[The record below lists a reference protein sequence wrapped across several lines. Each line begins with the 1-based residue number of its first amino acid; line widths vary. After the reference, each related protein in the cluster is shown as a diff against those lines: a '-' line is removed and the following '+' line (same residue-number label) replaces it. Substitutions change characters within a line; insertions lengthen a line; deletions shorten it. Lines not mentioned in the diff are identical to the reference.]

1 MLRTDV
7 KEHPMGEEFIGDRR
21 KALEDAF
28 FAKHNEQ
35 LKQKLR
41 EVESARA
48 KRDALRTAS
57 GIADEAVLDQLIA
70 LNIQSETVAALSLI
84 PLIEVAWADGRM
96 DTQERQAIL
105 AGAQTSGLQV
115 ESASYQLLEG
125 WLSQRPAPAL
135 FTAWEAYIK
144 ALADALDADAR
155 EALKADLLGRARAV
169 ADAAGGILGLG
180 NRISRA
186 EQDRLTALEQAF
198 A

>member
-1 MLRTDV
+1 MS
-7 KEHPMGEEFIGDRR
+7 EEFFGDRR

-41 EVESARA
+41 EDDSARA

-70 LNIQSETVAALSLI
+70 LDIRSETVAALSLV
-84 PLIEVAWADGRM
+84 PLLEVAWADERM
-96 DTQERQAIL
+96 EVRERQAIL
-105 AGAQTSGLQV
+105 AGAQATGLQAG
-115 ESASYQLLEG
+115 SASYALLEG
-125 WLSQRPAPAL
+125 WLDQRPAPAL
-135 FTAWEAYIK
+135 FTAWQAYVK
-144 ALADALDADAR
+144 ALVATLDADAKA
-155 EALKADLLGRARAV
+155 ALKAELLGRAHAV
-169 ADAAGGILGLG
+169 ADAAGGALGLG

-186 EQDRLTALEQAF
+186 EQARLMALEQAF

>member
-1 MLRTDV
+1 
-7 KEHPMGEEFIGDRR
+7 MGEEFLGDRR

-28 FAKHNEQ
+28 FAKHNEE

-41 EVESARA
+41 EAESARA

-57 GIADEAVLDQLIA
+57 GIADEAVLNQLIA
-70 LNIQSETVAALSLI
+70 LDVQSETVAALSLI
-84 PLIEVAWADGRM
+84 PLLDVAWADGRI

-105 AGAQTSGLQV
+105 AGAQTAGLQAG
-115 ESASYQLLEG
+115 SASYQLLEG
-125 WLSQRPAPAL
+125 WLHQRPAPAL
-135 FTAWEAYIK
+135 FTAWQAYVQ
-144 ALADALDADAR
+144 ALAATLDADDR
-155 EALKADLLGRARAV
+155 EALKSELLGRARTV